1 MNCFALIKCRPYL
14 YIDCYLPS
22 VCNFFPP
29 PLILS
34 PLSFLNGGIPLC
46 GSSVWVSSHCPPR
59 KELWVGAQLA
69 DPIVKQYTAG

>member
-29 PLILS
+29 PLILFS
-34 PLSFLNGGIPLC
+34 PLLPKWWYTTVRVFSLG
-46 GSSVWVSSHCPPR
+46 
-59 KELWVGAQLA
+59 
-69 DPIVKQYTAG
+69 QYSLSP